1 MENIQERSVAGS
13 DEVFTEETAVDNVAM
28 DCLAVP
34 ATNCN
39 TRQLRRMS
47 PRQNSLP
54 SRTFQRMSETQH
66 GNTQTSSLTDSSLQR
81 GSTRRCSKQELY
93 QFLDVAIAQ

>member
-1 MENIQERSVAGS
+1 MEIIQERSVAGS

-34 ATNCN
+34 AANCN

-54 SRTFQRMSETQH
+54 SRTQQV
-66 GNTQTSSLTDSSLQR
+66 NTQTSSDSSQR
-81 GSTRRCSKQELY
+81 GSTRRSSKQGMV
-93 QFLDVAIAQ
+93 DP